1 MMDVECPSDE
11 AEKVT
16 LNILYEG
23 KLKVRDVQSGKMAKL
38 LWFTSYLVFFNSLFR
53 SPNPMVGNT
62 LV

>member
-23 KLKVRDVQSGKMAKL
+23 KLKLRDVQSGKMAKQL
-38 LWFTSYLVFFNSLFR
+38 CFSSYFFIFNSLFR
-53 SPNPMVGNT
+53 SPNPMVFNT